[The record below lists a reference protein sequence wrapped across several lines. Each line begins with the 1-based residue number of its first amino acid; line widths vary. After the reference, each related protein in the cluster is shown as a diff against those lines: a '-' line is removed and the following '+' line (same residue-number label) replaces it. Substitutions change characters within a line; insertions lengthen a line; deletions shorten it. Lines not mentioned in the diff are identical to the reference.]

1 MKKIH
6 IILGWT
12 AIIVVSLAILFFGP
26 SEEKIHGKIR
36 LGYSDDTSGF
46 VVDYM
51 REQKYFKDSEIKKI
65 IEPASIRDC

>member
-1 MKKIH
+1 MKKIY

-12 AIIVVSLAILFFGP
+12 AIIGVSLMLFFFGP
-26 SEEKIHGKIR
+26 TEEKVHGKIR
-36 LGYSDDTSGF
+36 LGYSDDSSGF

-51 REQKYFKDSEIKKI
+51 KGQKYFKDSEIKKI

>member
-12 AIIVVSLAILFFGP
+12 AIIAVSLALFFFGP
-26 SEEKIHGKIR
+26 TEEKVHGKIR

-51 REQKYFKDSEIKKI
+51 RGQKYFSDSDMKKI
-65 IEPASIRDC
+65 IEPTSIRDC